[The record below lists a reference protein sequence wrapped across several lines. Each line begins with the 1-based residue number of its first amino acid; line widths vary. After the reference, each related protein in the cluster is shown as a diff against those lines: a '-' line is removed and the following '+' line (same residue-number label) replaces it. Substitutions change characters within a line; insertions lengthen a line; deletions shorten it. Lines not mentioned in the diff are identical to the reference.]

1 MKHWLIIHQKYI
13 WKKKKK
19 KRKKKRK
26 KHWIKNHQKN
36 KKKKKKKKRKQ
47 TGYYLEPLTTE
58 TLKIS
63 IGNN

>member
-13 WKKKKK
+13 L
-19 KRKKKRK
+19 
-26 KHWIKNHQKN
+26 
-36 KKKKKKKKRKQ
+36 KKKKKKRKQ

>member
-1 MKHWLIIHQKYI
+1 M
-13 WKKKKK
+13 
-19 KRKKKRK
+19 
-26 KHWIKNHQKN
+26 
-36 KKKKKKKKRKQ
+36 KKKKKKRKQ

>member
-13 WKKKKK
+13 W
-19 KRKKKRK
+19 
-26 KHWIKNHQKN
+26 
-36 KKKKKKKKRKQ
+36 KKKKKKRKQ